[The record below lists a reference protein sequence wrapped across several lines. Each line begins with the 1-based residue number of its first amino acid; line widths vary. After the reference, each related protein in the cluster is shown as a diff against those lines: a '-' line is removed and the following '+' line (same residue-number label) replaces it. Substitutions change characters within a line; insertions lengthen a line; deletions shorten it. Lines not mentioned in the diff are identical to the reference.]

1 MCRQQYQ
8 RDFAVGCIRISNER
22 YVAVDTYAVLPYVA
36 DRRYL
41 TDDGSWHT
49 AGTLLYHIW
58 VRQMN
63 ERIRELA
70 EQCYHRYSEHNIDLE
85 KFAELIV
92 RECMA
97 CSTWVGKNNTNTVEP
112 MHTAQAINQR
122 IKKHFGVA
130 EREQ

>member
-1 MCRQQYQ
+1 MN
-8 RDFAVGCIRISNER
+8 DRI
-22 YVAVDTYAVLPYVA
+22 
-36 DRRYL
+36 
-41 TDDGSWHT
+41 GK
-49 AGTLLYHIW
+49 
-58 VRQMN
+58 
-63 ERIRELA
+63 LA
-70 EQCYHRYSEHNIDLE
+70 EQAGLLGPSSRVGNSHEAAE

-130 EREQ
+130 EREE